1 MWRGH
6 GRGSDVTVQAF
17 FNGHGHWH
25 GPRLESQAVG
35 IIAEQ
40 GISVLTCFQGLSGL
54 ERTL

>member
-17 FNGHGHWH
+17 FNGDGHWH